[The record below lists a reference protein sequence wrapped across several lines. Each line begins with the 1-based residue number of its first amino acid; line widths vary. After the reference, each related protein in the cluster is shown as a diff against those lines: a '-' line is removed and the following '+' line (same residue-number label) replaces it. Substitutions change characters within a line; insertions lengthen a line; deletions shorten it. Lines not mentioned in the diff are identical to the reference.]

1 MKTYF
6 LKIVFAFSFF
16 LLAFLPFSA
25 FAGSEHNMSGW
36 AWSSNIGWIS
46 FNSTNTGGAI
56 NYGVNKN
63 TDGTLTGYA
72 WSSNIGWIKFGGL
85 SGWPTGSGTQ
95 PKNAQ
100 INGNNLQGW
109 AKALSADGN
118 GWDGW
123 VSLSGAGPSY
133 GVSFNSSSGQ
143 FSSFAW
149 GSDVVGW
156 LSFNDVVVGVSVID
170 GGWSDW
176 SACVDGSQT
185 RTCTNPAPSGGGA
198 SCVGS
203 STQSCVPVVDGGW
216 SDWSACVDG
225 SQTRTCTNPAPSGGG
240 ASCVGSSTQSCT
252 VVVVNGSCG
261 TTHYNCVSGVSE
273 NNTSG
278 PSRWTWICR
287 GSGGGTDSPLCSQ
300 NKTPIFIED

>member
-203 STQSCVPVVDGGW
+203 STQSC
-216 SDWSACVDG
+216 
-225 SQTRTCTNPAPSGGG
+225 
-240 ASCVGSSTQSCT
+240 T

-278 PSRWTWICR
+278 PSRWTWICT
-287 GSGGGTDSPLCSQ
+287 GSGGATDSPLCSQ

>member
-1 MKTYF
+1 M
-6 LKIVFAFSFF
+6 
-16 LLAFLPFSA
+16 
-25 FAGSEHNMSGW
+25 
-36 AWSSNIGWIS
+36 
-46 FNSTNTGGAI
+46 
-56 NYGVNKN
+56 
-63 TDGTLTGYA
+63 
-72 WSSNIGWIKFGGL
+72 
-85 SGWPTGSGTQ
+85 
-95 PKNAQ
+95 
-100 INGNNLQGW
+100 
-109 AKALSADGN
+109 
-118 GWDGW
+118 
-123 VSLSGAGPSY
+123 
-133 GVSFNSSSGQ
+133 
-143 FSSFAW
+143 
-149 GSDVVGW
+149 
-156 LSFNDVVVGVSVID
+156 
-170 GGWSDW
+170 
-176 SACVDGSQT
+176 DGSQT

-287 GSGGGTDSPLCSQ
+287 GSGGTDSPLCSQ